1 MFGEW
6 GLGETESQL
15 KGYST
20 STLRQSLLQTGLKS
34 PRCMNNTAVYLVCTS
49 PNEVTVRTVR
59 S

>member
-34 PRCMNNTAVYLVCTS
+34 PRCMNNTAV
-49 PNEVTVRTVR
+49 
-59 S
+59 